1 MTPRK
6 WLDRTTILLTA
17 AALAEE
23 VTLDRLTLNQLA
35 ARLGVKTPS
44 LYNHVQGLPDVF
56 AGLAALGVQR
66 LGAVIA
72 NAAIGRSHED
82 AIMAIAWEYRTF
94 ARTHPELYK
103 AIVKSPEMEY
113 SEITEAESEIVRI
126 LLKVLEPYDYSEEE
140 AFHRI
145 RCFRSF
151 LHGFVSLEAAGFFRA
166 PWDVDRSYE
175 ETIASVLVTMR
186 PDREGVKW

>member
-1 MTPRK
+1 MTPRN
-6 WLDRTTILLTA
+6 WLDRTTIVLAA

-44 LYNHVQGLPDVF
+44 LYNHVQGLSDVF

-72 NAAIGRSHED
+72 NAAIGKSRED
-82 AIMAIAWEYRTF
+82 AIMAIALEYRTF
-94 ARTHPELYK
+94 ARAHPQLYK
-103 AIVKSPEMEY
+103 AIVRSPELEDA
-113 SEITEAESEIVRI
+113 EITEAENEVVRI
-126 LLKVLEPYDYSEEE
+126 LLKVLEPYHYSEEQ

-145 RCFRSF
+145 RGFRSL

-175 ETIASVLVTMR
+175 ETIASVLATMR
-186 PDREGVKW
+186 PDPEGHKS